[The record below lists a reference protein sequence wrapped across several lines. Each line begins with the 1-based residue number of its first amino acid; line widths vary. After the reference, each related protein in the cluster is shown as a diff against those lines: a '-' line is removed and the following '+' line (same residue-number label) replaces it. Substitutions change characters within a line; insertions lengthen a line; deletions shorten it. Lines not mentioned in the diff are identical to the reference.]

1 MYIITDNN
9 NRFFDSHGNI
19 VTGIENAFKW
29 KRELKA
35 RNMLENCQ
43 NANGFEIIDTLE
55 LENCTEESDVSIDD
69 LVSSIKSVYNNYVT
83 DSRVNYLK
91 QKISKLDL
99 EIVDIQHAIEFNVVN
114 VVEGYKYY
122 KLMHD
127 VLNERR
133 EAKDELQK
141 IMLLK
146 YMLSPSQAKNLVSS
160 IEGISDK
167 RYTPRVLR
175 DLFEEEK

>member
-9 NRFFDSHGNI
+9 NRFFDKHGHI
-19 VTGIENAFKW
+19 VTGINNAFKW

-35 RNMLENCQ
+35 RNVLEHCS
-43 NANGFEIIDTLE
+43 NANGFEIVDTLE
-55 LENCTEESDVSIDD
+55 LETCSEDFDTSIDD
-69 LVSSIKSVYNNYVT
+69 LISSIKSVYKNYVT
-83 DSRVNYLK
+83 DSRVNYLE

-99 EIVDIQHAIEFNVVN
+99 EIVDIQHAIEFNIVN
-114 VVEGYKYY
+114 VVGGYKYY

-146 YMLSPSQAKNLVSS
+146 SMFSPSQAKNLVSS
-160 IEGISDK
+160 IEGINDK